1 MVEPH
6 RPFVN
11 RLDRHRTMRTY
22 LSRTTFALACAA
34 RRGDHPAVSTRLMD
48 GISWLGAGLV
58 GLILLGFGA
67 WYVDVLR
74 PLADP
79 VVVGWTTAAL
89 VVLTVAGGR
98 GVLRRMAPLDP
109 DRPST
114 RALEALVARL
124 AADAGVE
131 QPRLAFD
138 DSTLA
143 RAVANVGAVELGPGS
158 ATIVFTEQVVADLE
172 AQRFDPRALRGVV
185 LHELGHLHYD
195 HSYQRLWLSVGERL
209 IRVAAIVALF
219 GAFVSADARAVLG
232 GRADLALAIF
242 AGPIVAAALTGIVS
256 RAQETQADAFAVR
269 HEAGREL
276 LAYLHWIV
284 SDLGPLVRLDRSGLP
299 SDPAELAAVR
309 AGLERLIGEAEA
321 VADEERAGFFR
332 IALEA
337 VSRHERTL
345 AEGPGA
351 QLAARLNRIAT
362 GLVLTWLGSMPAART
377 HPAVEDRI
385 ARIAAELGTT
395 AA

>member
-1 MVEPH
+1 
-6 RPFVN
+6 
-11 RLDRHRTMRTY
+11 
-22 LSRTTFALACAA
+22 
-34 RRGDHPAVSTRLMD
+34 MD
-48 GISWLGAGLV
+48 TVSWLGAGLV
-58 GLILLGFGA
+58 GLLLLGFGA
-67 WYVDVLR
+67 WYVGILG
-74 PLADP
+74 PLVDP

-89 VVLTVAGGR
+89 VVLTIAGGR
-98 GVLRRMAPLDP
+98 GVLRRMPTLDA

-114 RALEALVARL
+114 RALEGLVARL
-124 AADAGVE
+124 AADSGVE
-131 QPRLAFD
+131 HPRLAFD
-138 DSTLA
+138 DSALA

-158 ATIVFTEQVVADLE
+158 ATIVFTEQVIADLE
-172 AQRFDPRALRGVV
+172 ARRFDPRALRGVV
-185 LHELGHLHYD
+185 LHELGHLHHD

-219 GAFVSADARAVLG
+219 GVFVSAEARASVGARPVLG
-232 GRADLALAIF
+232 LAIL
-242 AGPIVAAALTGIVS
+242 AGPIVAATLTGVVS

-332 IALEA
+332 IALAA
-337 VSRHERTL
+337 VDRHERTL
-345 AEGPGA
+345 ADGPGA
-351 QLAARLNRIAT
+351 RLAARLNRIAT
-362 GLVLTWLGSMPAART
+362 GLVLTWLGTMPAART
-377 HPAVEDRI
+377 HPTVEDRI

>member
-1 MVEPH
+1 
-6 RPFVN
+6 
-11 RLDRHRTMRTY
+11 
-22 LSRTTFALACAA
+22 
-34 RRGDHPAVSTRLMD
+34 
-48 GISWLGAGLV
+48 
-58 GLILLGFGA
+58 
-67 WYVDVLR
+67 
-74 PLADP
+74 
-79 VVVGWTTAAL
+79 